1 MYKQV
6 FYIIFQTVD
15 QWKLQNLTPYVNI
28 PVFSHLEYIFKDARF
43 FLGKSLITMKWNS
56 PYHLP
61 FIHVFTFSSAFV

>member
-43 FLGKSLITMKWNS
+43 FLERVKS
-56 PYHLP
+56 P
-61 FIHVFTFSSAFV
+61 